1 MTNQDANRPQRI
13 KIIII
18 SIIATILVFIIGAW
32 LITSAIKSVE
42 KKQSETKTSEQSS
55 SKDEN
60 KTSSNEAKNNAN
72 TGSSS
77 SSNATNGSNSA
88 NNTSS
93 KTTDTANTGTVN
105 SPAAQYN
112 NNSAAK
118 NSGAVT
124 SQKSNMPNTGPE
136 ELLPT
141 AILIG
146 AASYLFFK
154 NREYKARA
162 VEDRA

>member
-18 SIIATILVFIIGAW
+18 SIIAAILVFIIGAW

-42 KKQSETKTSEQSS
+42 KKHSETNTSEQSA

-72 TGSSS
+72 TGSNS
-77 SSNATNGSNSA
+77 SSNATSGSNSV
-88 NNTSS
+88 NNTNS
-93 KTTDTANTGTVN
+93 KTTDTSNTGTVN

-112 NNSAAK
+112 NSAAK
-118 NSGAVT
+118 NSGAVA

-162 VEDRA
+162 VENRA

>member
-18 SIIATILVFIIGAW
+18 SIIAAILVFIIGAW

-72 TGSSS
+72 TGSNS
-77 SSNATNGSNSA
+77 SSNATNGSNSV
-88 NNTSS
+88 N
-93 KTTDTANTGTVN
+93 KTVN

-112 NNSAAK
+112 NSAAK
-118 NSGAVT
+118 NSGAVV

-162 VEDRA
+162 VENRA

>member
-13 KIIII
+13 KIITI

-72 TGSSS
+72 TGSNS

-88 NNTSS
+88 NSTN
-93 KTTDTANTGTVN
+93 KTTDTTNTGTVN

-112 NNSAAK
+112 NSAAK
-118 NSGAVT
+118 NSGAVA

-162 VEDRA
+162 VENRA

>member
-60 KTSSNEAKNNAN
+60 KTSSNEAKNNSN
-72 TGSSS
+72 S

-93 KTTDTANTGTVN
+93 KTTDTSNTGTVN

-112 NNSAAK
+112 NSAAK
-118 NSGAVT
+118 NLGTVT

-146 AASYLFFK
+146 VASYLFFK

-162 VEDRA
+162 VENRA

>member
-18 SIIATILVFIIGAW
+18 SIIAAILVFIIGAW

-42 KKQSETKTSEQSS
+42 KKQSETKTSEQSA

-72 TGSSS
+72 TGSNS
-77 SSNATNGSNSA
+77 SSNATSGSNSA
-88 NNTSS
+88 NNTN
-93 KTTDTANTGTVN
+93 KTTDTTNTGTVN

-112 NNSAAK
+112 TGSTAK
-118 NSGAVT
+118 NSGAVA

-162 VEDRA
+162 IENRA

>member
-18 SIIATILVFIIGAW
+18 SVIAAILVFIIGAW

-60 KTSSNEAKNNAN
+60 KTSSNEAKNSAN
-72 TGSSS
+72 TGSNS

-93 KTTDTANTGTVN
+93 KTTDTSNTGTVN

-112 NNSAAK
+112 NSAAK
-118 NSGAVT
+118 NSGTVT

-146 AASYLFFK
+146 VASYLFFK
-154 NREYKARA
+154 NREFKARA
-162 VEDRA
+162 VENRA